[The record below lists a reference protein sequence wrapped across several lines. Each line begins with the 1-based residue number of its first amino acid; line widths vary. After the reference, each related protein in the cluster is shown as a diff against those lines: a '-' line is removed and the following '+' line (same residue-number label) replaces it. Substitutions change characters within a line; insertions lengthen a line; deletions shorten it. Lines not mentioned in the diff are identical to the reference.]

1 MNLRRNKYKNKNVV
15 VDGIEF
21 QSIKESYRYKELKLL
36 QRAGLIYNLK
46 MQTSFELQPSFKRN
60 GKTIRAITYK
70 ADFDYM
76 TKDGRH
82 ILEDVKSP
90 ATEKDKVY
98 RLKRKMLQYKYD
110 DIEFKE
116 IL

>member
-1 MNLRRNKYKNKNVV
+1 MNLQRNKYKNKNIM

-21 QSIKESYRYKELKLL
+21 QSIKESLRYKELRLL
-36 QRAGLIYNLK
+36 ERAGLITDLK

-82 ILEDVKSP
+82 ILEDIKSP
-90 ATEKDKVY
+90 ATAKDKTY
-98 RLKRKMLQYKYD
+98 IIKKKMLIYKYPN
-110 DIEFKE
+110 IEFRE
-116 IL
+116 II

>member
-1 MNLRRNKYKNKNVV
+1 MNLQGNKYKNKIVV

-21 QSIKESYRYKELKLL
+21 QSKKESLRYKELRLL
-36 QRAGLIYNLK
+36 ERAGLIKELK
-46 MQTSFELQPSFKRN
+46 MQTSFELQPSFKKN

-70 ADFDYM
+70 SDFDYY

-90 ATEKDKVY
+90 ATAKDKTY
-98 RLKRKMLQYKYD
+98 ILKKKMLLYKYQN
-110 DIEFKE
+110 IEFKE
-116 IL
+116 II

>member
-1 MNLRRNKYKNKNVV
+1 MNLQGNKYKNKIVV

-21 QSIKESYRYKELKLL
+21 QSKKESLRYKELKLL
-36 QRAGLIYNLK
+36 ERAGLITDLK
-46 MQTSFELQPSFKRN
+46 LQTSFELQPSFKRN

-82 ILEDVKSP
+82 IVEDVKSK

-110 DIEFKE
+110 NIEFKE
-116 IL
+116 II